1 MTRSAMTHPSS
12 PLLALALGLLLHACS
27 SDDSGPTSAE
37 PAPAPGATP
46 TTTSPA
52 TPTDGDEPASTEG
65 APSASSEGNPT
76 DAPLAG
82 NEPAEPVGAE
92 PVGDEPAR
100 LPPAEPGQ
108 EPLAPLLSV
117 RQEHAVAVLAG
128 EVFVIGGFTPNATNG
143 VEAYDPASNTWRAVA
158 PFPSVLHHA
167 NVSVIGERL
176 FVAGFYVGSSFTDA
190 SGSVF
195 EYDAVGDSWTERA
208 PLPAGTERASA
219 CVAALDGALY
229 LFGGARD
236 GSVADASTYDP
247 ATDAWRELPR
257 LPEPREHC
265 AAGAIDGRIV
275 IAGGRADGIGGFQ
288 PNTWIF
294 DPETETYAPGAPLLT
309 ARGGVAGAVL
319 GERLFIFGGE
329 GTARDPSGVFPQVEA
344 YDLEADTWEAF
355 PDMLS
360 PRHGLGAAA
369 DTDRIYLPGGAS
381 QQGFGAEDTHTVFIP

>member
-1 MTRSAMTHPSS
+1 MIKPSS
-12 PLLALALGLLLHACS
+12 MLRPITLGLLLWACS
-27 SDDSGPTSAE
+27 SDDSGPAATEVA
-37 PAPAPGATP
+37 PAAPGATP
-46 TTTSPA
+46 PAPGTTTPTNGDGSPDG
-52 TPTDGDEPASTEG
+52 TPTTTP
-65 APSASSEGNPT
+65 EGNPT

-82 NEPAEPVGAE
+82 NEPGGPVGEGPGGEDPGAA
-92 PVGDEPAR
+92 PA
-100 LPPAEPGQ
+100 AEPGQ

-117 RQEHAVAVLAG
+117 RQEHAVAVLG
-128 EVFVIGGFTPNATNG
+128 NEVFVVGGFTPSATSS
-143 VEAYDPASNTWRAVA
+143 VEAYDPANDTWRSIA

-167 NVSVIGERL
+167 NVAVVGERL
-176 FVAGFYVGSSFTDA
+176 FVAGFYVGSSFTEA

-195 EYDAVGDSWTERA
+195 EYDAALDGWTERA

-219 CVAALDGALY
+219 CVAALDGAIY
-229 LFGGARD
+229 LFGGARN
-236 GSVADASTYDP
+236 GSVAEASTSDP
-247 ATDAWRELPR
+247 ASDTWRELPQ

-265 AAGAIDGRIV
+265 AAGAIGGRIV

-329 GTARDPSGVFPQVEA
+329 GNAADPSGVFPQVEA
-344 YDLEADTWEAF
+344 YDPATDAWQAF
-355 PDMLS
+355 PDMLF

-369 DTDRIYLPGGAS
+369 DATRIYLPGGAS
-381 QQGFGAEDTHTVFIP
+381 QQGFGAEDTHTVFVP

>member
-1 MTRSAMTHPSS
+1 MMIKPSS
-12 PLLALALGLLLHACS
+12 LLLPLALGLLVQACS
-27 SDDSGPTSAE
+27 SDDSAPTSAQ
-37 PAPAPGATP
+37 PSPAPGATP
-46 TTTSPA
+46 TTPSPA
-52 TPTDGDEPASTEG
+52 APPDGDEPTPAEG
-65 APSASSEGNPT
+65 APSAGSEGNPT

-82 NEPAEPVGAE
+82 NGSDEPVGEA
-92 PVGDEPAR
+92 PGGDVPAAV
-100 LPPAEPGQ
+100 PPGEPGQ

-117 RQEHAVAVLAG
+117 RQEHAVAVLGG
-128 EVFVIGGFTPNATNG
+128 EVFVVGGFTPGATNS
-143 VEAYDPASNTWRAVA
+143 VEAYDPASNTWRAIA

-167 NVSVIGERL
+167 NVAVVSERL

-195 EYDAVGDSWTERA
+195 EYDAAGDAWTERA

-219 CVAALDGALY
+219 CVAALDGLIY

-236 GSVADASTYDP
+236 GSVAEASVYDP
-247 ATDAWRELPR
+247 DSDSWRELPPLR
-257 LPEPREHC
+257 EPREHC
-265 AAGAIDGRIV
+265 AAGAIGGRIV

-294 DPETETYAPGAPLLT
+294 DPATEAYAPGAPLLT

-329 GTARDPSGVFPQVEA
+329 GNASDPSGVFPQVEA
-344 YDLEADTWEAF
+344 YDPATDTWEAF
-355 PDMLS
+355 PDMLF

-369 DTDRIYLPGGAS
+369 DAGRIYLPGGAS
-381 QQGFGAEDTHTVFIP
+381 QQGFGAEDTHTAFVP